1 MPMPENRELWS
12 SRIGF
17 VLSNLGAAI
26 GLGSI
31 WKFPYEVGTNG
42 GGVFIFF
49 YLLALGL
56 VVFPLMLVE
65 FAVGRR
71 GRSDA
76 VGSVRAVAAE
86 SQASQFWQV
95 IGVIGIVTSYLVL
108 SFYSVIGGWSFNYV
122 AETVLLGLPGA
133 TGSEAQARFDAMLA
147 SPWSMAG
154 YHALF
159 MTITALIVGRGIANG
174 IESACKI
181 LMPLLIVLIIVL
193 AVYSVSH
200 GDLHS
205 TVHFL
210 FGIDPTSVGPKVALE
225 ALGLSFFSIGVG
237 FAIMITYGGHA
248 ESGID
253 LRQVAIVTLL
263 GDTAVSFLAGF
274 AVFPVVFAEK
284 LDPAGGPGLIFVTLP
299 LAFSKLPFG
308 TFAAVMFFVLVA
320 VAAIASAISMLE
332 LPVSFLEQRLAFSRG
347 SATVVSAFSCGL
359 IGLVSVLSFNVWA
372 NWYPLASIGLTN
384 VTVFDLLDQLTSNI
398 LLPIGSFAIAIF
410 GGWIISSRLLADELR
425 LSALGGALTRVLL
438 RYIVPLAIVIAS
450 VAAVRF

>member
-1 MPMPENRELWS
+1 MALAAFGSFPMKSAQTAVAYSFSFTCWRSACSFFLSCS
-12 SRIGF
+12 SNSR
-17 VLSNLGAAI
+17 S
-26 GLGSI
+26 
-31 WKFPYEVGTNG
+31 E
-42 GGVFIFF
+42 
-49 YLLALGL
+49 
-56 VVFPLMLVE
+56 
-65 FAVGRR
+65 RR
-71 GRSDA
+71 GHSDA
-76 VGSVRAVAAE
+76 IGSVRAVAAE
-86 SQASQFWQV
+86 SRASQFWQV
-95 IGVIGIVTSYLVL
+95 IGVIGIVTSFLVL
-108 SFYSVIGGWSFNYV
+108 SFYSVIGGWSLYYV
-122 AETVLLGLPGA
+122 VETVLLGLPGV

-159 MTITALIVGRGIANG
+159 MTFTALIVGRGSASG

-193 AVYSVSH
+193 AVYSISH
-200 GDLHS
+200 GDLDS

-237 FAIMITYGGHA
+237 FTIMITYAGHA
-248 ESGID
+248 ESRID

-263 GDTAVSFLAGF
+263 GDTTVSFLAGF

-284 LDPAGGPGLIFVTLP
+284 LDPASGPGLIFVTLP

-308 TFAAVMFFVLVA
+308 TVVALMFFLLVA

-332 LPVSFLEQRLAFSRG
+332 LPVSFLEQRLVISRG
-347 SATVVSAFSCGL
+347 GATVVAAFTCGV

-372 NWYPLASIGLTN
+372 NWYPLALIGLTN
-384 VTVFDLLDQLTSNI
+384 AKAFDLMDQLTSNI
-398 LLPIGSFAIAIF
+398 LLPIGSVAIAIF
-410 GGWIISSRLLADELR
+410 GGWIISSGLLANKLR
-425 LSALGGALTRVLL
+425 LSRLGAALTRVLL
-438 RYIVPLAIVIAS
+438 RYVVPLAIVVAS

>member
-1 MPMPENRELWS
+1 MPMPENREFWS
-12 SRIGF
+12 SRTGF

-42 GGVFIFF
+42 GGVFILF
-49 YLLALGL
+49 YVLALGL
-56 VVFPLMLVE
+56 LVFPLMLVE

-71 GRSDA
+71 GHSDA

-86 SQASQFWQV
+86 SGASQSWQV
-95 IGVIGIVTSYLVL
+95 IGVIGIVTSFLVL
-108 SFYSVIGGWSFNYV
+108 SFYSVIGGWSLNYV
-122 AETVLLGLPGA
+122 LETVLLGLPSPA
-133 TGSEAQARFDAMLA
+133 ASEAHARFDAMLA

-159 MTITALIVGRGIANG
+159 MTLTALIVGRGIANG

-181 LMPLLIVLIIVL
+181 LMPLLIVLIIVV
-193 AVYSVSH
+193 AVYAISH
-200 GDLHS
+200 GDLDS

-210 FGIDPTSVGPKVALE
+210 FGIDPGSVRPKVALE

-237 FAIMITYGGHA
+237 FAIMITYAGHA
-248 ESGID
+248 EARID
-253 LRQVAIVTLL
+253 LRQVALVTVLC
-263 GDTAVSFLAGF
+263 DTTVSFLAGF

-284 LDPAGGPGLIFVTLP
+284 LDPASGPGLIFVTLP

-308 TFAAVMFFVLVA
+308 TVAAVMFFLLVA

-332 LPVSFLEQRLAFSRG
+332 LPVSFLEQRLAFSRA
-347 SATVVSAFSCGL
+347 SATVIAAFTCAV
-359 IGLVSVLSFNVWA
+359 IGLLSVLSFNVWA
-372 NWYPLASIGLTN
+372 DWYPLALIGLTN
-384 VTVFDLLDQLTSNI
+384 ARVFDLMDQLTSNI

-410 GGWIISSRLLADELR
+410 GGWIISSSLLANELR
-425 LSALGGALTRVLL
+425 LSVLGAALARVLL
-438 RYIVPLAIVIAS
+438 RYFVPLAIVIAS